1 MYDYLSIRITN
12 LGTIQTNQE
21 LVYCNC
27 FYFKRVLIP
36 LSIRYLRLFNL
47 WHHLYMKLKPMV
59 NWIQSVIDS
68 VFILFF
74 VIIRREK
81 YIFHIRKYFKRYMSI
96 LHPMEMTYFHLFD
109 WVWDG
114 NILCVN
120 LGKILGLMSAVS
132 KISHQSYLSQTSSAV
147 TCVAI
152 YTSGCISFWIE
163 PE

>member
-27 FYFKRVLIP
+27 FYFKRGLIP
-36 LSIRYLRLFNL
+36 LSI
-47 WHHLYMKLKPMV
+47 LYPICSISGTICKELKPMV

-81 YIFHIRKYFKRYMSI
+81 YILHKRKYFKQYKHFTPHGVIYLLGYGMGIYYASTS
-96 LHPMEMTYFHLFD
+96 E
-109 WVWDG
+109 
-114 NILCVN
+114 ILCQKN
-120 LGKILGLMSAVS
+120 
-132 KISHQSYLSQTSSAV
+132 T
-147 TCVAI
+147 
-152 YTSGCISFWIE
+152 
-163 PE
+163 